1 VNREEEKQN
10 ETARAEEK
18 INDFFY
24 GIGQEEDTPRTTDYM
39 NNETAAIN
47 IAKPERENEE

>member
-1 VNREEEKQN
+1 MTQENEKQQN
-10 ETARAEEK
+10 ETAHAEEK

-24 GIGQEEDTPRTTDYM
+24 GDSKEENTPHTTDYM

-47 IAKPERENEE
+47 IAKPERENE